1 MPIKIYKVLS
11 LGILAICILITGC
24 DDEPETGYINF
35 NIDGSSLT
43 ITPSIAMIES
53 AADEY
58 GNKTF
63 ENADGYTSPAEVDV
77 GTYTFELTA
86 KQYNWLD
93 DPIVTRDTTMTLS
106 VTVIKDGG
114 HAIFGSCVLGECSL
128 EEL

>member
-1 MPIKIYKVLS
+1 MPTKIHKVLS
-11 LGILAICILITGC
+11 LCIVAICILITGC
-24 DDEPETGYINF
+24 DDDPGTGYINF

-63 ENADGYTSPAEVDV
+63 ENADGYTSPAEVNV
-77 GTYTFELTA
+77 GTYTFELTS

-93 DPIVTRDTTMTLS
+93 DPIVTRDTTMTLY

-114 HAIFGSCVLGECSL
+114 HAIFGSCLLGECSL